1 MGNLAIRDLL
11 WRLSLPHLFD
21 LKGLQKIN
29 RRPDSCESLDARAAL
44 PQNCS
49 GTKLNAG
56 TYDVNSTD
64 VPEMAHRCAIRIQIQ
79 PAEYQGILT
88 DANAGA
94 SINAVKVHSRTHQI
108 FPVVLK
114 NLSACGIVVA
124 WNRRLTRRRFLGVH
138 FAVCGIEYLIESFS
152 ITPF

>member
-56 TYDVNSTD
+56 TCDVNSTD
-64 VPEMAHRCAIRIQIQ
+64 VPEVAHRRAIRN
-79 PAEYQGILT
+79 PHP
-88 DANAGA
+88 
-94 SINAVKVHSRTHQI
+94 SSRAPEPEGHQYPSSTCSRKPPR
-108 FPVVLK
+108 F
-114 NLSACGIVVA
+114 SALWQQC
-124 WNRRLTRRRFLGVH
+124 
-138 FAVCGIEYLIESFS
+138 C
-152 ITPF
+152 

>member
-1 MGNLAIRDLL
+1 MC
-11 WRLSLPHLFD
+11 H
-21 LKGLQKIN
+21 
-29 RRPDSCESLDARAAL
+29 PD
-44 PQNCS
+44 
-49 GTKLNAG
+49 
-56 TYDVNSTD
+56 
-64 VPEMAHRCAIRIQIQ
+64 IQIQ